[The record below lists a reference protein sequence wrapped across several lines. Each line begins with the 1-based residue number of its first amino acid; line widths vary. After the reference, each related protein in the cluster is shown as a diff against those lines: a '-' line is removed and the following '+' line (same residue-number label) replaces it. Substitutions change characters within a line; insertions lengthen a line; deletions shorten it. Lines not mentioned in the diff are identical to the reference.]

1 MSTGALLTMV
11 RVVETSAFTG
21 IMLHLLFLLI
31 VAKVFLRCRRHFTAE
46 FDNGFQPC
54 ASKPDVRHFIEV
66 HGNAVFL
73 RECLLRDLEYL
84 LCEFLC
90 CHRYGAP
97 SSSVLSMILPSGVM
111 TSGLT
116 SSHVS

>member
-46 FDNGFQPC
+46 FDNGLQPC
-54 ASKPDVRHFIEV
+54 ASETDVRHFIEV
-66 HGNAVFL
+66 HGDAVFL
-73 RECLLRDLEYL
+73 RECRLRNVKYL
-84 LCEFLC
+84 LCQFLRR
-90 CHRYGAP
+90 HMSILTRLFEP
-97 SSSVLSMILPSGVM
+97 SSLRR
-111 TSGLT
+111 
-116 SSHVS
+116 